1 MTNSQRLPPLRLAFA
16 AILLAL
22 EALGRNDAAGA
33 RRIIA
38 RQPDFAEGKEA
49 DAFAGNLEKIQAAK
63 KQP

>member
-1 MTNSQRLPPLRLAFA
+1 VTNSQRLPPIRLAFA
-16 AILLAL
+16 AFLLAL

-38 RQPDFAEGKEA
+38 RQPDFA
-49 DAFAGNLEKIQAAK
+49 DNLEKIQAAK